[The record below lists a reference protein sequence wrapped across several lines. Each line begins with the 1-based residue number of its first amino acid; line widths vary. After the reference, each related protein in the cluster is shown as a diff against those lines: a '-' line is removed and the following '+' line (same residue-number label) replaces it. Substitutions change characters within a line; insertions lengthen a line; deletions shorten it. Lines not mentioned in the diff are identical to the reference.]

1 MYLGDY
7 TEDYATLSFKFTT
20 RTTTGA
26 PTTLAGTPVV
36 KVYKANDTG
45 TETATGVTLSVDFD
59 GVTGLN
65 NVLIDLSNGAFF
77 AVAKDYGVIITTG
90 TVGGVS
96 VVGEVVGTFS
106 IENRFA
112 EVDTVKL
119 GGSAIQ
125 QASGYI
131 KVSAGTGTGQ
141 LSLSSGVIESDMV
154 KIHGTALTETSGQ
167 LAGRFINFFDQGSA
181 TFSVATAL
189 ADFKATGFS
198 THSAVNVWAVA
209 TRTLTAFGFSVD
221 LNDDAI
227 TAAKFDET
235 TAWPV
240 ISADTGATQLAR
252 TGADGDTLETLSD
265 QLDGVTTVGA
275 GSNTVTL
282 TIKNQSSVVVEGAA
296 VWVTTD
302 IGGNNVVAGT
312 SYTDTNGQVT
322 FKLDDGTYYSWK
334 QLAPH
339 IFTNPEVFVVAG

>member
-154 KIHGTALTETSGQ
+154 KIHGTNGSLGYEEEAP
-167 LAGRFINFFDQGSA
+167 FDGIIVAAA
-181 TFSVATAL
+181 TFNIPAVPTSWPARNGSVPVCAATI
-189 ADFKATGFS
+189 G
-198 THSAVNVWAVA
+198 AV
-209 TRTLTAFGFSVD
+209 
-221 LNDDAI
+221 
-227 TAAKFDET
+227 
-235 TAWPV
+235 
-240 ISADTGATQLAR
+240 
-252 TGADGDTLETLSD
+252 
-265 QLDGVTTVGA
+265 
-275 GSNTVTL
+275 
-282 TIKNQSSVVVEGAA
+282 TIPAA
-296 VWVTTD
+296 VP
-302 IGGNNVVAGT
+302 
-312 SYTDTNGQVT
+312 NGS
-322 FKLDDGTYYSWK
+322 FAISPG
-334 QLAPH
+334 
-339 IFTNPEVFVVAG
+339 